1 MTGQSQRLAEGGRID
16 RDQRLA
22 FTFNGRYYIGHHGD
36 TLASALLANGV
47 ILVGRSFKYHRPRG
61 ILSAGA
67 EEPNALIQL
76 GSGARTEPNLRATQV
91 ELYDGL
97 EASSVNCWPSL
108 DFDVGVVNGWMS
120 RLLPA
125 GFYYKTFM
133 WPASMWPQ
141 YEHVIRHAAGMGRAP
156 EAKDPDRYDHRHIHC
171 DVLVAGGGPA
181 GLAAA
186 LAAGRSGARV
196 IIADEQAE
204 MGGALLGARYEIDG
218 APAAAWVAATL
229 AELATMADVR
239 LLPRATVFGYYDHN
253 HLGIAERVTD
263 HLGPT
268 APAELPRQR
277 LWKVRAKQVVL
288 ATGAHERPLV
298 FANNDR
304 PGVML
309 AGAARTYVNRY
320 GVKPGNR
327 AVVVTNNDSAYETA
341 MDLAASGVVI
351 AALAD
356 LRPDPSGPVVDRAR
370 EQGIEI
376 LPGRAVVDV
385 QGGKNIEAVEVGQI
399 NDDASG
405 VIGTP
410 RRIPCDLV
418 CMSGGWN
425 PVVHLFSQSRGKLR
439 FDQDLACFLPES
451 SIQAVSSA
459 GACNGAAGLGDCLD
473 QGLVAGAEAARAA
486 GHSKAKTPKTPET
499 NRSESAPIRAVWQV
513 PGTPARAR
521 GDKHFVDVQNDV
533 TAADLALA
541 SREGY
546 QSVEHLKRYTTTGMG
561 TDQGKTSNVN
571 ALAILAQTT
580 GEAVGATGTTT
591 FRPPYTPVGYGML
604 GGRNVDHLFD
614 PIRRT
619 AMHDWH
625 VSMAA
630 VFEDVGQWKRPW
642 YYPRGGETMAEAV
655 NRECLAVRRGLG
667 VMDASTLGK
676 IDIQGPDAC
685 EFLNRVYTNAW
696 DGLAVGRSR
705 YGFMLGDDGMVFD
718 DGVTSRLGENHYL
731 MTTTTGGAARV
742 MAWLEEWLQT
752 EWPRL
757 KVYFT
762 SVTTQSSVAAIQ
774 GPRARDLMA
783 DLCHDID
790 LSREAFPFMAWR
802 DGTVA
807 GIPARV
813 FRVSFSGELSYEI
826 NVASTYATA
835 LWQTLMTAGAKYDI
849 TPYGTEAM
857 HILRAEKGFVVVGH
871 DTDGT
876 VTPEDLGMDWIVSK
890 KKKDFIGKRALS
902 RPDTLRDDRKQLV
915 GLLTENPETVVPEG
929 AQIVSEVWPKPPMPM
944 EGFVTSSYWSAALGH
959 SIAMAMLERGHQR
972 HGEMVNISL
981 QDRIV
986 RAKVTAPQFYDF
998 DGEKIRA

>member
-22 FTFNGRYYIGHHGD
+22 FTFNGRHYIGHHGD

-47 ILVGRSFKYHRPRG
+47 TLVGRSFKFHRPRG

-76 GSGARTEPNLRATQV
+76 GVGDRTEPNLRATQV

-108 DFDVGVVNGWMS
+108 ELDVGVVNSWAS

-133 WPASMWPQ
+133 WPASMWMQ
-141 YEHVIRHAAGMGRAP
+141 YEHVIRHAAGLGRAP
-156 EAKDPDRYDHRHIHC
+156 EGKDPDRYDHRHIHC
-171 DVLVAGGGPA
+171 DVMVAGGGPA

-186 LAAGRSGARV
+186 LAAGRAGARV

-204 MGGALLGARYEIDG
+204 MGGALLGARDHIDG
-218 APAAAWVAATL
+218 APAVDWVAAAV
-229 AELATMADVR
+229 AELAAMDHVR

-268 APAELPRQR
+268 AAAELPRQR

-288 ATGAHERPLV
+288 ATGALERPLV

-309 AGAARTYVNRY
+309 AAAARTYVNRY

-327 AVVVTNNDSAYETA
+327 AVVVTNNDSAYEA
-341 MDLAASGVVI
+341 ALDLAASGVAV

-356 LRPDPSGPVVDRAR
+356 LRPDPSGALVDRAR
-370 EQGIEI
+370 NQGIDI

-385 QGGKNIEAVEVGQI
+385 QGGRRIEAVEVGQI

-405 VIGTP
+405 VVGTP

-439 FDQDLACFLPES
+439 FDDERACFLPDS
-451 SIQAVSSA
+451 TIQAANSA
-459 GACNGAAGLGDCLD
+459 GACNGAAGLGDCL
-473 QGLVAGAEAARAA
+473 GEGFATGAEAAKAA
-486 GHSKAKTPKTPET
+486 GQRKAKTPKTPMASDAGST
-499 NRSESAPIRAVWQV
+499 AIRAVWQV

-521 GDKHFVDVQNDV
+521 GDKHFVDIQNDV

-546 QSVEHLKRYTTTGMG
+546 QSIEHLKRYTTTGMG

-580 GEAVGATGTTT
+580 GETIGATGTTT

-614 PIRRT
+614 PVRRT
-619 AMHDWH
+619 ALHQWH
-625 VSMAA
+625 ADRGA
-630 VFEDVGQWKRPW
+630 VFEDVGQWKRAW
-642 YYPRGGETMAEAV
+642 YYPRPGETMADAV
-655 NRECLAVRRGLG
+655 NRECLAVRHGLG
-667 VMDASTLGK
+667 IMDASTLGK
-676 IDIQGPDAC
+676 IDIQGPDAR

-696 DGLAVGRSR
+696 DSLAVGRGR

-742 MAWLEEWLQT
+742 LAWLEEWSQT

-757 KVYFT
+757 KVHFT
-762 SVTTQSSVAAIQ
+762 SVTTQWSVAAIQ
-774 GPRARDLMA
+774 GPRARDLMVG
-783 DLCHDID
+783 LCHDID
-790 LSREAFPFMAWR
+790 LSRDAFPFMSWR
-802 DGTVA
+802 DGAVA

-826 NVASTYATA
+826 NVASSYATA
-835 LWQTLMTAGAKYDI
+835 LWQALMTAGAKYDI

-876 VTPEDLGMDWIVSK
+876 VTPQDLGMDWIVSK

-902 RPDTLRDDRKQLV
+902 RPDTVRDDRKQLV
-915 GLLTENPETVVPEG
+915 GLLTEDLETVVPEG
-929 AQIVSEVWPKPPMPM
+929 SQIVSEVWPKPPMPM

-959 SIAMAMLERGHQR
+959 SIAMALLERGHGR

-986 RAKVTAPQFYDF
+986 RAKVTAPQFYDL